1 MGPPVIRLMI
11 ADDHQLFAD
20 GLGEA
25 LSVIPDMRVVG
36 VAASGQDLLEK
47 LKAQPADVILV
58 DLEMPGLDGLGA
70 LSRLPATQRAIV
82 VTMHDSE
89 VTRAAAQRIGA
100 KGLLSK
106 GTPLI
111 DLAAGIRAVNAGES
125 LFDISKENLAR
136 FGRPT
141 LDPGA
146 AALTDREKEILQLL
160 AKGVSSTEDLAD
172 RLFISQKT
180 VKNHLAS
187 IFQKLSVADRTQ
199 AAIEAIRLGLAKP
212 K

>member
-1 MGPPVIRLMI
+1 MIRLMI

-25 LSVIPDMRVVG
+25 LSILPDIRVVG
-36 VAASGQDLLEK
+36 VVATGQELLDK
-47 LKAQPADVILV
+47 LRSQPAEVLLV
-58 DLEMPGLDGLGA
+58 DLEMPGLDGLRA
-70 LSRLPATQRAIV
+70 LSKLPTTQRAIV

-89 VTRAAAQRIGA
+89 TTRSAAQRMGA
-100 KGLLSK
+100 RGLLSK
-106 GTPLI
+106 GTPLG
-111 DLAAGIRAVNAGES
+111 DLAAGIRAVNAGEN
-125 LFDISKENLAR
+125 LFEISKHTLDSYRE
-136 FGRPT
+136 PV

-146 AALTDREKEILQLL
+146 AALTDREREILQLL
-160 AKGVSSTEDLAD
+160 AKGISSTEDLAD

-199 AAIEAIRLGLAKP
+199 AAIEAIRLGIAKP

>member
-1 MGPPVIRLMI
+1 MIRLMI

-25 LSVIPDMRVVG
+25 LSMLPDVRVVG
-36 VAASGQDLLEK
+36 VVATGHELLEK
-47 LKAQPADVILV
+47 LRSQPAEVLLV

-70 LSRLPATQRAIV
+70 LSKLPATQRAIV

-89 VTRAAAQRIGA
+89 ATRSAAQRMGA
-100 KGLLSK
+100 RGLLSK
-106 GTPLI
+106 GTPLG
-111 DLAAGIRAVNAGES
+111 DLAAGIRAVNAGEN
-125 LFDISKENLAR
+125 LFEISKQTLDSYRE
-136 FGRPT
+136 PV

-146 AALTDREKEILQLL
+146 AALTDREREILQLL
-160 AKGVSSTEDLAD
+160 AKGISSTEDLAD

-199 AAIEAIRLGLAKP
+199 AAIEAIRLGIAKP

>member
-1 MGPPVIRLMI
+1 MIRVMI
-11 ADDHQLFAD
+11 ADDHRLFAD

-25 LSVIPDMRVVG
+25 LSAIPDIRVVG
-36 VAASGQDLLEK
+36 YATNGQELVDK
-47 LKAQPADVILV
+47 LRTQPADVVLV
-58 DLEMPGLDGLGA
+58 DLEMPGLGGLGA
-70 LSRLPATQRAIV
+70 LREMPNSQRSIV
-82 VTMHDSE
+82 VSMHDTSE
-89 VTRAAAQRIGA
+89 AREAASRAGA
-100 KGLLSK
+100 RGFFSK
-106 GTPLI
+106 GVPLG
-111 DLAAGIRAVNAGES
+111 DLAAAIRAVQAGS
-125 LFDISKENLAR
+125 DFVAASPADLDPYRS
-136 FGRPT
+136 PT

-146 AALTDREKEILQLL
+146 ASLTEREKEILQLL

-199 AAIEAIRLGLAKP
+199 AAIEAIRLGLAKA

>member
-1 MGPPVIRLMI
+1 MIRVMI
-11 ADDHQLFAD
+11 ADDHRLFAD

-25 LSVIPDMRVVG
+25 LTAIPDIRVVG
-36 VAASGQDLLEK
+36 YASSGHDLLEK
-47 LKAQPADVILV
+47 LKAQPADVVLV
-58 DLEMPGLDGLGA
+58 DLEMPGLGGLGA
-70 LSRLPATQRAIV
+70 LREMPSAQKSIV
-82 VTMHDSE
+82 VSMHDTPEARS
-89 VTRAAAQRIGA
+89 AAVRSGA
-100 KGLLSK
+100 KGFFSK
-106 GTPLI
+106 GVALG
-111 DLAAGIRAVNAGES
+111 DLAAAIRAVNSGAE
-125 LFDISKENLAR
+125 LISEEAADLEGFRN
-136 FGRPT
+136 PI

-146 AALTDREKEILQLL
+146 ASLTEREKEILQLL

-199 AAIEAIRLGLAKP
+199 AAIEAIRLGIARP

>member
-1 MGPPVIRLMI
+1 MIRLMI

-25 LSVIPDMRVVG
+25 LSMLPDVRVVG
-36 VAASGQDLLEK
+36 VVATGHELLEK
-47 LKAQPADVILV
+47 LRSQPAEVLLV

-70 LSRLPATQRAIV
+70 LSKLPATQRAIV

-89 VTRAAAQRIGA
+89 ATRSAAQRIGA
-100 KGLLSK
+100 RGLLSK
-106 GTPLI
+106 GTPLG
-111 DLAAGIRAVNAGES
+111 DLAAGIRAVNAGEN
-125 LFDISKENLAR
+125 LFEISKQTLDSYRE
-136 FGRPT
+136 PV

-146 AALTDREKEILQLL
+146 AALTDREREILQLL
-160 AKGVSSTEDLAD
+160 AKGISSTEDLAD

-187 IFQKLSVADRTQ
+187 IFHKLSVADRTQ
-199 AAIEAIRLGLAKP
+199 AAIEAIRLGIAKP
-212 K
+212 R

>member
-1 MGPPVIRLMI
+1 MIRVMI

-20 GLGEA
+20 GMSEA
-25 LSVIPDMRVVG
+25 LTALPDLRVVG
-36 VAASGQDLLEK
+36 VAGSGQELLEK
-47 LKAQPADVILV
+47 LRTQPADVLLI

-70 LSRLPATQRAIV
+70 LSRLPAEARAIV
-82 VTMHDSE
+82 VSMHD
-89 VTRAAAQRIGA
+89 TPDHRQAARDAGA
-100 KGLLSK
+100 VGMFSK
-106 GTPLI
+106 GAPLT
-111 DLAAGIRAVNAGES
+111 DLSAAIRAVAAGED
-125 LFDISKENLAR
+125 LYLADPSVLDR
-136 FGRPT
+136 FRKPD

-146 AALTDREKEILQLL
+146 AALTDREIEILQLL

-187 IFQKLSVADRTQ
+187 VFQKLSVADRTQ
-199 AAIEAIRLGLAKP
+199 AAIEAIKLGLAKP

>member
-1 MGPPVIRLMI
+1 MI
-11 ADDHQLFAD
+11 ADDHRLFAD

-25 LSVIPDMRVVG
+25 LTSLPDLRVVG
-36 VAASGQDLLEK
+36 YASSGQELLEK
-47 LKAQPADVILV
+47 LKSQPADVVLV
-58 DLEMPGLDGLGA
+58 DLEMPGLGGLGA
-70 LSRLPATQRAIV
+70 LRELPSSQKSIV
-82 VTMHDSE
+82 VSMHDSPE
-89 VTRAAAQRIGA
+89 ARSAAARSGA
-100 KGLLSK
+100 KGFFSK
-106 GTPLI
+106 GVALG
-111 DLAAGIRAVNAGES
+111 DLAAAIRAVNSGVDLVSSADTELDHFRS
-125 LFDISKENLAR
+125 
-136 FGRPT
+136 PT

-146 AALTDREKEILQLL
+146 AALTEREKEILQLL

-199 AAIEAIRLGLAKP
+199 AAIEAIRLGIARP

>member
-1 MGPPVIRLMI
+1 MIRVMI

-25 LSVIPDMRVVG
+25 LTALPDIRVVG
-36 VAASGQDLLEK
+36 IAGSGQDLLER
-47 LKAQPADVILV
+47 LRTQPADVLLV

-70 LSRLPATQRAIV
+70 LNRLPSGSRAIV
-82 VTMHDSE
+82 VSMHDTSE
-89 VTRAAAQRIGA
+89 RRQAARSAGA
-100 KGLLSK
+100 LGMFSK
-106 GTPLI
+106 GAPLN
-111 DLAAGIRAVNAGES
+111 DLAAAIRAVAAGED
-125 LFDISKENLAR
+125 LYEADPTVLDR
-136 FGRPT
+136 YRRPV

-146 AALTDREKEILQLL
+146 AALTDREIEILQLL
-160 AKGVSSTEDLAD
+160 ARGVSSTEDLAD

-187 IFQKLSVADRTQ
+187 VFQKLSVADRTQ

>member
-1 MGPPVIRLMI
+1 
-11 ADDHQLFAD
+11 
-20 GLGEA
+20 
-25 LSVIPDMRVVG
+25 
-36 VAASGQDLLEK
+36 
-47 LKAQPADVILV
+47 
-58 DLEMPGLDGLGA
+58 
-70 LSRLPATQRAIV
+70 
-82 VTMHDSE
+82 MHDSDA
-89 VTRAAAQRIGA
+89 TRAAAQRIGA

-106 GTPLI
+106 GTSLT
-111 DLAAGIRAVNAGES
+111 DLAAGIRAVNAGEI
-125 LFDISKENLAR
+125 LFEISNDHLRSFA
-136 FGRPT
+136 RPT

-146 AALTDREKEILQLL
+146 AALTEREKEILQLL

-199 AAIEAIRLGLAKP
+199 AAIEAIRLGIAKP

>member
-1 MGPPVIRLMI
+1 MI

-20 GLGEA
+20 GLSEA
-25 LSVIPDMRVVG
+25 LSALPDFRIVG
-36 VAASGQDLLEK
+36 VASSGPDLLER
-47 LKAQPADVILV
+47 LKSQPADVLLL
-58 DLEMPGLDGLGA
+58 DLEMPGLDGLAA
-70 LSRLPATQRAIV
+70 LARLPSAQRAIV
-82 VTMHDSE
+82 VTMHDSD
-89 VTRAAAQRIGA
+89 VTRSAAKRMGA

-106 GTPLI
+106 GTPLAA
-111 DLAAGIRAVNAGES
+111 LAASIRAVDAGHD
-125 LFDISKENLAR
+125 LFDAPPGLLGTYASPE
-136 FGRPT
+136 

-146 AALTDREKEILQLL
+146 AALTEREKEILQLL
-160 AKGVSSTEDLAD
+160 ARGVSSTEDLAD

-199 AAIEAIRLGLAKP
+199 AAIEAIRLGIAKP

>member
-1 MGPPVIRLMI
+1 MIRLMI

-25 LSVIPDMRVVG
+25 LSMLPDIRVVG
-36 VAASGQDLLEK
+36 VVGTGQELLEK
-47 LKAQPADVILV
+47 LRSQPAEVLLV

-70 LSRLPATQRAIV
+70 LAKLPATQRAIV

-89 VTRAAAQRIGA
+89 VTRSAAHRMGA
-100 KGLLSK
+100 RGLLSK
-106 GTPLI
+106 GTPLG
-111 DLAAGIRAVNAGES
+111 DLAAGIRAVNAGEN
-125 LFDISKENLAR
+125 LFEISRQTLDSYRE
-136 FGRPT
+136 PI

-160 AKGVSSTEDLAD
+160 AKGISSTEDLAD

-199 AAIEAIRLGLAKP
+199 AAIEAIRLGIAKP

>member
-1 MGPPVIRLMI
+1 MIRVMI
-11 ADDHQLFAD
+11 ADDHRLFAD

-25 LSVIPDMRVVG
+25 LTTIPDLRVVG
-36 VAASGQDLLEK
+36 FASSGSELLER
-47 LKAQPADVILV
+47 LRSQPADVVLM
-58 DLEMPGLDGLGA
+58 DLEMPGMDGISA
-70 LSRLPATQRAIV
+70 LRQLPSNQKSIV
-82 VTMHDSE
+82 VSMHDTSE
-89 VTRAAAQRIGA
+89 ARREAAKAGA
-100 KGLLSK
+100 SAFFSK
-106 GTPLI
+106 GVPLL
-111 DLAAGIRAVNAGES
+111 DLAAAIRAVAQGADLIDAE
-125 LFDISKENLAR
+125 LDLTPFRA
-136 FGRPT
+136 PA

-146 AALTDREKEILQLL
+146 AALTEREREILALL

-199 AAIEAIRLGLAKP
+199 AAIEAIRLGIARP

>member
-1 MGPPVIRLMI
+1 MI
-11 ADDHQLFAD
+11 ADDHRLFAD

-25 LSVIPDMRVVG
+25 LTTIPDLRVVG
-36 VAASGQDLLEK
+36 FAASGSELLEK
-47 LKAQPADVILV
+47 LRSQPADVVLM
-58 DLEMPGLDGLGA
+58 DLEMPGMDGISA
-70 LSRLPATQRAIV
+70 LRQLPSSQKSIV
-82 VTMHDSE
+82 VSMHDSPE
-89 VTRAAAQRIGA
+89 ARSEAAKAGA
-100 KGLLSK
+100 SAFFSK
-106 GTPLI
+106 GVPLL
-111 DLAAGIRAVNAGES
+111 DLAAAVRAVAQGAE
-125 LFDISKENLAR
+125 LIDADLDLTPFRA
-136 FGRPT
+136 PA

-146 AALTDREKEILQLL
+146 AALTEREREILALL

-199 AAIEAIRLGLAKP
+199 AAIEAIRLGIARP

>member
-1 MGPPVIRLMI
+1 MIRVMI
-11 ADDHQLFAD
+11 ADDHRLFAD

-25 LSVIPDMRVVG
+25 LTAIPDLRVVG
-36 VAASGQDLLEK
+36 VAASGQDLIEK
-47 LKAQPADVILV
+47 LKGQPADVVLV
-58 DLEMPGLDGLGA
+58 DLEMPGLGGLGA
-70 LSRLPATQRAIV
+70 LREMPSSQKSIV
-82 VTMHDSE
+82 VSMHDTPE
-89 VTRAAAQRIGA
+89 ARAAAARSGA
-100 KGLLSK
+100 KGFFSK
-106 GTPLI
+106 GVPLG
-111 DLAAGIRAVNAGES
+111 DLAAAIRAVNSG
-125 LFDISKENLAR
+125 ENLFSSEVEGLER
-136 FGRPT
+136 YRSPS

-146 AALTDREKEILQLL
+146 ASLTEREKEILQLL

-199 AAIEAIRLGLAKP
+199 AAIEAIRLGIARP

>member
-1 MGPPVIRLMI
+1 MI

-25 LSVIPDMRVVG
+25 LSLLPDMRVVG
-36 VAASGQDLLEK
+36 VVANGSDLLEK
-47 LKAQPADVILV
+47 LKSQPADVLLV

-70 LSRLPATQRAIV
+70 LMQLPSSQRAIV

-89 VTRAAAQRIGA
+89 ATRTAAQRIGA

-106 GTPLI
+106 GTPLA
-111 DLAAGIRAVNAGES
+111 DVAAGIRAVFAGQS
-125 LFDISKENLAR
+125 LFGLSAQALEPYR
-136 FGRPT
+136 HPS

-146 AALTDREKEILQLL
+146 AALTEREKEILQLL
-160 AKGVSSTEDLAD
+160 ARGVSSTEDLAD

-199 AAIEAIRLGLAKP
+199 AAIEAIRLGIARP

>member
-1 MGPPVIRLMI
+1 MIRVMI
-11 ADDHQLFAD
+11 ADDHRLFAD

-25 LSVIPDMRVVG
+25 LTSLPDLRVVG
-36 VAASGQDLLEK
+36 YASSGQELLEK
-47 LKAQPADVILV
+47 LKAQPADVVLV
-58 DLEMPGLDGLGA
+58 DLEMPGLGGLGA
-70 LSRLPATQRAIV
+70 LREMPPTQRSIV
-82 VTMHDSE
+82 VSMHDTPE
-89 VTRAAAQRIGA
+89 ARAAAARSGA
-100 KGLLSK
+100 KGFFSK
-106 GTPLI
+106 GVPLG
-111 DLAAGIRAVNAGES
+111 DLAAAIRAVAEGADLVSAEPS
-125 LFDISKENLAR
+125 DLDRYRS
-136 FGRPT
+136 PS

-146 AALTDREKEILQLL
+146 AALTEREKEILQLL

-199 AAIEAIRLGLAKP
+199 AAIEAIRLGIARP

>member
-1 MGPPVIRLMI
+1 MGFTLIRLMI

-25 LSVIPDMRVVG
+25 LSMLPDIRVVG
-36 VAASGQDLLEK
+36 VATSGQDLLEK
-47 LKAQPADVILV
+47 LETQPADVILV

-70 LSRLPATQRAIV
+70 LTRLPSTQRAIV
-82 VTMHDSE
+82 VTMHDSDA
-89 VTRAAAQRIGA
+89 TRAAAQRIGA

-106 GTPLI
+106 GTPLVE
-111 DLAAGIRAVNAGES
+111 LAAGIRAVDAGAS
-125 LFDISKENLAR
+125 LFDISSEQLDSYRQAI
-136 FGRPT
+136 

-146 AALTDREKEILQLL
+146 SSLTDREKEILQLL

-199 AAIEAIRLGLAKP
+199 AAIEAIRLGIAKP

>member
-1 MGPPVIRLMI
+1 MIRVMI

-20 GLGEA
+20 GLSEA
-25 LSVIPDMRVVG
+25 LTALPDIRVVG
-36 VAASGQDLLEK
+36 VVGTGQDLLGR
-47 LKAQPADVILV
+47 LRTQPADVMLI
-58 DLEMPGLDGLGA
+58 DLEMPGLDGLAA
-70 LSRLPATQRAIV
+70 LSRLPAGSRTIV
-82 VTMHDSE
+82 VSMHDTIDKRSQAQ
-89 VTRAAAQRIGA
+89 AAGA
-100 KGLLSK
+100 MGMFSK
-106 GTPLI
+106 GVPLA
-111 DLAAGIRAVNAGES
+111 DLAAAIRAVASGED
-125 LFDISKENLAR
+125 LFAADPGLLEKYRKPA
-136 FGRPT
+136 

-146 AALTDREKEILQLL
+146 AALTDREIEILQLL

-187 IFQKLSVADRTQ
+187 VFQKLSVADRTQ

>member
-1 MGPPVIRLMI
+1 MIRLMI

-25 LSVIPDMRVVG
+25 LSMLPDIRVVG
-36 VAASGQDLLEK
+36 VVGTGQELLDR
-47 LKAQPADVILV
+47 LRSQPAEVLLV

-70 LSRLPATQRAIV
+70 LSKLPATQRAIV

-89 VTRAAAQRIGA
+89 ATRLAAQRIGA
-100 KGLLSK
+100 RGLLSK
-106 GTPLI
+106 GTPLGE
-111 DLAAGIRAVNAGES
+111 LAAGIRAVNAGEN
-125 LFDISKENLAR
+125 LFEISRQTLDSYRE
-136 FGRPT
+136 PI

-160 AKGVSSTEDLAD
+160 AKGISSTEDLAD

-199 AAIEAIRLGLAKP
+199 AAIEAIRLGIAKP

>member
-1 MGPPVIRLMI
+1 MIRLMI

-20 GLGEA
+20 SLSQGLSA
-25 LSVIPDMRVVG
+25 LPDFRVVG
-36 VAASGQDLLEK
+36 IAASGQELLER
-47 LKAQPADVILV
+47 LKSQPADVLLV

-70 LSRLPATQRAIV
+70 LSKLPSSQKALV

-89 VTRAAAQRIGA
+89 VTRSAAKRIGA
-100 KGLLSK
+100 RGLLSK
-106 GTPLI
+106 STPLI
-111 DLAAGIRAVNAGES
+111 ELAAGIRAVSAGHD
-125 LFDISKENLAR
+125 LFEVGLEVVKSYSEAA
-136 FGRPT
+136 

-146 AALTDREKEILQLL
+146 AALTEREKEILQLL

-199 AAIEAIRLGLAKP
+199 AAIEAIRLGIAKP